1 MASSSDWSFFGG
13 VTTKAEAAST
23 SATNRETES
32 ATEAQKMKKES
43 TWEVEKT
50 SFSFSGFLLLLRRER
65 IGNGF
70 LWRKDLERR
79 NLRFFLEDWGNG
91 GRREEVSKEAEEAE
105 AIFWEGGDIG
115 TGVWLCSQS
124 IRCLL
129 SGPWGFLYPFHLK
142 WN

>member
-43 TWEVEKT
+43 AWEGEKT
-50 SFSFSGFLLLLRRER
+50 SFSFSGFLLLLLRRER
-65 IGNGF
+65 IGKGF

-79 NLRFFLEDWGNG
+79 NPRFFLEDWGNG
-91 GRREEVSKEAEEAE
+91 GRREEVSKEAEA
-105 AIFWEGGDIG
+105 AAADIFWEGDIG
-115 TGVWLCSQS
+115 TGVWLRSES
-124 IRCLL
+124 ISAC
-129 SGPWGFLYPFHLK
+129 
-142 WN
+142 